1 MTRTPTSSRR
11 ERFVLALGLV
21 SALALAAAAF
31 APLSDP
37 DSAGRAQLAQIAS
50 RTADGVAAEWALARR
65 EEAPLCT
72 PASDTLSWTR
82 AFALAKPAE
91 IAPSSANA
99 GEIDSTVFDA
109 LMSESERTEIAKH
122 DVAEAAALASDALT
136 KPADP
141 ARKAQGLL
149 RSIQLEGALGHDE
162 LVAARWSEV
171 RRDVSPRI
179 ASGGTS
185 VVLLA
190 AIAARAHLA
199 AAARAELCDWIEAAW
214 TNGELVL
221 PGSDSIFVRRE
232 SASGVRYEPAIDGR
246 AGELRERLLAAC
258 GTSPELRA
266 AFSHRDEVELA
277 GALRRT
283 LGALPADA
291 TATEWSLTPFG
302 DDFFAAREGPN
313 GTLRGHFLARV
324 ALGAN
329 LARRAS
335 EHGLLAEGLALDFSG
350 DRTDLGPV
358 VRPRTDLVGGAF
370 GFALRHADPEGFVK
384 RIGRRAMWLRAGFA
398 LMSAFAAIAALATF
412 RALRRERKLA
422 EARTAFVANV
432 SHELRTPLASIL
444 LMAENL
450 AGDRVGSREN
460 EARYHA
466 SIRREALRLRRLV
479 DDVLDFSRLERGK
492 RFDLRVEETDVR
504 EWFDGLCDDLR
515 AFAVQPGAEI
525 ATSSGAVPPSAAFD
539 REALRRAVFNLV
551 DNALR
556 HSGTKSVEVRLE
568 QRDGDLVISVSDAG
582 RGIPPNRRREVFEPF
597 TRLVESNGTPG
608 AGLGLAIVREI
619 VEAHGG
625 SIAVRD
631 RDAGPGVT
639 FEMRIPLAT
648 QPASATKESPR

>member
-11 ERFVLALGLV
+11 EHLVLALGLV
-21 SALALAAAAF
+21 SSLALAAAAF

-37 DSAGRAQLAQIAS
+37 DSTGRAQLAQIAS

-82 AFALAKPAE
+82 EFALAKPAE
-91 IAPSSANA
+91 IAPSSANTA
-99 GEIDSTVFDA
+99 EIDSTVFDA
-109 LMSESERTEIAKH
+109 LMSESERTEITKR
-122 DVAEAAALASDALT
+122 DIAEAAAFVSDALT

-141 ARKAQGLL
+141 ARKALGSL
-149 RSIQLEGALGHDE
+149 RSIQLEAALGHDD
-162 LVAARWSEV
+162 LVATRWNEV
-171 RRDVSPRI
+171 RRDVSPRL
-179 ASGGTS
+179 ASGDTS

-190 AIAARAHLA
+190 AIAAQGHLPS
-199 AAARAELCDWIEAAW
+199 AARAELCDWIGAAW
-214 TNGELVL
+214 TKGELVL
-221 PGSDSIFVRRE
+221 PGRDSIFVRRE
-232 SASGVRYEPAIDGR
+232 SASGVRYEPAIDPR
-246 AGELRERLLAAC
+246 ATELRGRFLAIC
-258 GTSPELRA
+258 GAAPELRA
-266 AFSHRDEVELA
+266 AFGRLDDVERA
-277 GALRRT
+277 SALRRT
-283 LGALPADA
+283 LGVMPADA
-291 TATEWSLTPFG
+291 ATTEWSLTPFG

-313 GTLRGHFLARV
+313 STIRGHFLARR

-335 EHGLLAEGLALDFSG
+335 EHGLLAEGLQLDFSG
-350 DRTDLGPV
+350 DRADLGPV
-358 VRPRTDLVGGAF
+358 VRPRTDLASNAF
-370 GFALRHADPEGFVK
+370 GFTLRHADPEAFVK
-384 RIGRRAMWLRAGFA
+384 RIGRRATWLRAGFA

-515 AFAVQPGAEI
+515 AFAVQPAAEI
-525 ATSSGAVPPSAAFD
+525 ATSMGDVPPSAAFD

-556 HSGTKSVEVRLE
+556 HSGTKLVEVRIE
-568 QRDGDLVISVSDAG
+568 QRGGDLVLAVSDRG
-582 RGIPPNRRREVFEPF
+582 RGIPPNRRREIFEPF

-625 SIAVRD
+625 SVTVKD
-631 RDAGPGVT
+631 RDTGPGVT
-639 FEMRIPLAT
+639 FEMRIPFAPT
-648 QPASATKESPR
+648 PADATKESPR